1 MKFLLIVLIVSFS
14 DFVFAQN
21 LHGTI
26 KEFDKNKKLT
36 PLPGASVRWAG
47 TNYGAITDMNGEFLL
62 KKVTDADNK
71 MIVSYVGYKT
81 DTINIAK
88 NQAEIKIILTSS
100 AELKEVVI
108 KSDLDGAY
116 ISKIK
121 PLYTTNI
128 TGAGL
133 QKAACCNLAESFQNS
148 ATVDINYSDAVT
160 GAKQIQML
168 GLSGIYSQVLI
179 ENVPAIRGIAT
190 TYGLGYVPGSWMES
204 IQVSKGASSVV
215 NGYESITGQINVEYK
230 KPDDNHDKLFLNIY
244 GNDDGRYELNA
255 NTKIKLNDRL
265 STMFLLHGEDQD
277 KKIDMNHDGFMD
289 MPLMTQVNFAN
300 RWDYI
305 VPGKFTSRTMISVL
319 DENRLAGQ
327 MNVPKNPEYGDTS
340 NYNINVSTKRYQ
352 FYTKNGFMFPSK
364 PGTSIGTIISGT
376 YHGQNSIY
384 GLNKY
389 DATEKSFYANLL
401 YENNI
406 FNPNNKLTSGASFLM
421 DEDNEHFEDKEHPMD
436 TLMNRKEYIPGVF
449 SQYTL
454 NIGEVFT
461 GIVGIRADYN
471 SQYGWFVT
479 PRLHLRYNIGKH
491 TTLRASAGK
500 GYRVANVLPENSF
513 VLASSRK
520 LVFDEKLKPEQAW
533 NYGISGVQDMKIF
546 KRDASLSV
554 DFFRTDFINQIIVD
568 MDRNPSEVFFY
579 NLNGRSYSNSAQ
591 AEFTFQPLKRLD
603 VTSAFRYNDVKT
615 TIDGQFMDKPFA
627 SRYKALL
634 TLSYA
639 TNKKNW
645 QFDFTTELVGNSR
658 LPYTG
663 DNPVQYQRPSESP
676 AYTLLYAQVTR
687 RFKLWEIYVGGENL
701 TNFTQKYPVIGANDP
716 FGSHFDTSIVW
727 GPILGRMVY
736 AGIRVILKD

>member
-1 MKFLLIVLIVSFS
+1 MKFLLILLIVSFS
-14 DFVFAQN
+14 DIAFAQN

-36 PLPGASVRWAG
+36 PLPGASVRWTG
-47 TNYGAITDMNGEFLL
+47 TAFGTITDANGEFLL
-62 KKVTDADNK
+62 KKIADA
-71 MIVSYVGYKT
+71 MLIVSYVGYKT
-81 DTINIAK
+81 DTISVAK
-88 NQAEIKIILTSS
+88 DQAEIKIILTSS

-121 PLYTTNI
+121 PIYTTNI
-128 TGAGL
+128 TGAVL

-148 ATVDINYSDAVT
+148 STVDINYSDAIT

-230 KPDDNHDKLFLNIY
+230 KPEDNNEKLFLNIY
-244 GNDDGRYELNA
+244 GNDDGRCELNA
-255 NTKIKLNDRL
+255 NTKIKLSDHL

-277 KKIDMNHDGFMD
+277 KKIDMNHDGFLD
-289 MPLMTQVNFAN
+289 TPLMKQVNFAN

-305 VPGKFTSRTMISVL
+305 VPGKFTSRTMIDVL
-319 DENRLAGQ
+319 DENRMAGQ
-327 MNVPKNPEYGDTS
+327 MNVPKEPVYGDTS

-364 PGTSIGTIISGT
+364 TGTSIGTIISGT
-376 YHGQNSIY
+376 YHNENSFY

-401 YENNI
+401 YESNI
-406 FNPNNKLTSGASFLM
+406 VNPNNKITSGVSFMM
-421 DEDNEHFEDKEHPMD
+421 DEDNEHFEDKEHSTD

-461 GIVGIRADYN
+461 AIAGMRADYN

-500 GYRVANVLPENSF
+500 GYRVADVIPENSF

-520 LVFDEKLKPEQAW
+520 LVFDENLKPEQAW

-546 KRDASLSV
+546 KRDASFSM
-554 DFFRTDFINQIIVD
+554 DFFRTDFINQVIVD

-579 NLNGRSYSNSAQ
+579 NLNGKSYSNSAQ
-591 AEFTFQPLKRLD
+591 AEFTFQPLKHLD

-615 TIDGQFMDKPFA
+615 TIDGQFMDKPFV

-639 TNKKNW
+639 TNKKKW
-645 QFDFTTELVGNSR
+645 QFDFTTQFIGKSR
-658 LPYTG
+658 LPFTG
-663 DNPVQYQRPSESP
+663 DNPLLYQRPSESP

-701 TNFTQKYPVIGANDP
+701 TNFTQKDPVIGANDP